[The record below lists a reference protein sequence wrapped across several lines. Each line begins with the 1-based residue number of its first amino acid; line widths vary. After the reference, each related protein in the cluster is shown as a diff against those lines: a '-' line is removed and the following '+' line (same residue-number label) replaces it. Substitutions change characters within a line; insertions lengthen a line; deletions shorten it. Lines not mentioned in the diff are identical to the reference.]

1 MLSPTLPVNPP
12 TSVPGPFRQAKL
24 PPSVPT
30 QRLPQ
35 RRYYTANG
43 TDTLAWLADRF
54 YANPKEAVRI
64 FNANRFGMLREDR
77 ATGMLRSL
85 QDVPEA
91 GTVLL
96 IP

>member
-1 MLSPTLPVNPP
+1 MLSPALPINPP

-35 RRYYTANG
+35 HRFHTASG
-43 TDTLAWLADRF
+43 TDTLAGLAERF

-64 FNANRFGMLREDR
+64 FNANRFGMLRDDR

-85 QDVPEA
+85 QDIPPA